1 MWAAPWPGMPELI
14 MDSENISLDL
24 DRFLRLS
31 AEMMETLSNLSRK
44 VKEAVERLKEDQRL
58 QQERFESLME
68 NQNNR
73 WEEEKRRR
81 VQEDRDYQENLR
93 LRRQREEE
101 EYRQKWAVE
110 QQQAKRMLAEELRAL
125 EAENR
130 LKLETLEKE
139 FSHRELILKEKEL
152 ECSRLVQELEQFIS
166 GLSVHAGPRPIV
178 PTNSAGER

>member
-1 MWAAPWPGMPELI
+1 

-166 GLSVHAGPRPIV
+166 GLSVYAGPRPIV